1 MTMSGRGLSVVVVA
15 GAGWL
20 IAVVATVAG
29 FAVWTAAGEPLH
41 TGFLDFEEPAV
52 IGFTALQLSFA
63 SMGAL
68 LVVRRPANPI
78 GWLLLLVGIE
88 FGVSMTA
95 VLVAVTADA
104 SAAAPAGLAK
114 VAALI
119 ALATWPPAGLA
130 MITTGFLF
138 PTGRPQSARWARLL
152 VGLLVVWGSCTSWRC
167 CSLDTSRSSK
177 PSTIPSASALT
188 WRSGWERHGSRLC
201 SRGRGS

>member
-78 GWLLLLVGIE
+78 GWLLLLVGID
-88 FGVSMTA
+88 
-95 VLVAVTADA
+95 L
-104 SAAAPAGLAK
+104 
-114 VAALI
+114 
-119 ALATWPPAGLA
+119 
-130 MITTGFLF
+130 
-138 PTGRPQSARWARLL
+138 
-152 VGLLVVWGSCTSWRC
+152 
-167 CSLDTSRSSK
+167 
-177 PSTIPSASALT
+177 
-188 WRSGWERHGSRLC
+188 GSR
-201 SRGRGS
+201 